1 MLIIGSTNSNIAIA
15 GAALNDVMYVVA
27 GAGLTCLVM
36 ELFGSKDFGQIFAW
50 ICTIAYIFGAFGMP
64 FMTAVYGASGSFT
77 VVFGVCIGIDV
88 VIGSL
93 LLLAIRFA
101 KNLKW
106 ENEDGSPTENPAAK
120 A

>member
-1 MLIIGSTNSNIAIA
+1 
-15 GAALNDVMYVVA
+15 
-27 GAGLTCLVM
+27 
-36 ELFGSKDFGQIFAW
+36 
-50 ICTIAYIFGAFGMP
+50 
-64 FMTAVYGASGSFT
+64 MTAVYGASGSFT

-106 ENEDGSPTENPAAK
+106 EGSVTILS
-120 A
+120 